1 MLGNDLASFWDQT
14 ERTLQLAFDAAAE
27 RQRID
32 YNLQLNIAWNHAGM
46 MKAKKIP
53 PFSKLEIKSNTNKAP
68 AIPWQI
74 KVEGLKR
81 WHVAMGGKITKRGEN
96 V

>member
-14 ERTLQLAFDAAAE
+14 ERTLQLAFSAGAD

-32 YNLQLNIAWNHAGM
+32 YNLQLNIAWNNANM

-53 PFSKLEIKSNTNKAP
+53 PFSKIEIKTPKQAV
-68 AIPWQI
+68 AVPWQV

-81 WHVAMGGKITKRGEN
+81 WHVAMGGKITKRGNN